1 MACVAALIALAA
13 AVEAPARE
21 AGSFR
26 LDERVRAAIA
36 RSEREE
42 APTPD
47 ATNRLELDPRAALL
61 GQRLFFDPSLSANG
75 KVSCASCH
83 DPGQGFTTRDPQAKG
98 IGATTRNAPTLL
110 DAARRRWYGWG
121 GRNDTLW
128 SQAIVP
134 LLATHEMGSSAVAL
148 ARVIEADAQL
158 REGWRELHG
167 PRLAEGDALL
177 AQAGKHLAAYQRL
190 LATGPSAFDRYA
202 RALREGDADEESRY
216 PPQAARGAALF
227 FGKADCRSCH
237 AGPEF
242 TDEEFH
248 DLGLPPAKGARRD
261 EGRREGLRQLL
272 ADRFRADSPHS
283 DAREGERALELA
295 HLAPV
300 DEDWGRFKTPSLRNA
315 TLTAPYMHTGQ
326 FATLRDVVR
335 FYSTLEGAA
344 ARGHHGE
351 TVLRPLNLTE
361 GEIDDLVAFIETLE
375 GVPPPARL
383 LRAP

>member
-1 MACVAALIALAA
+1 MAFVAVLLALPAVAAETA
-13 AVEAPARE
+13 APAE
-21 AGSFR
+21 AFQ

-36 RSEREE
+36 RLEREA
-42 APTPD
+42 APAPD
-47 ATNRLELDPRAALL
+47 PTNRHELDPRAARL
-61 GQRLFFDPSLSANG
+61 GQRLFFDASISANG

-83 DPGQGFTTRDPQAKG
+83 DPALGFTTRDATATG

-134 LLATHEMGSSAVAL
+134 LLAPHEMGSSAEAL
-148 ARVIEADAQL
+148 ARAIEADARL

-167 PRLAEGDALL
+167 GELAEGDALL

-202 RALREGDADEESRY
+202 RALRDGDAEEEARY
-216 PPQAARGAALF
+216 PIRAARGAALF

-248 DLGLPPAKGARRD
+248 DLGLPPWKGARRD

-283 DAREGERALELA
+283 DARQGERARELA

-300 DEDWGRFKTPSLRNA
+300 DEDWGRFKTPSLRNVA
-315 TLTAPYMHTGQ
+315 RTGPYMHTGQ
-326 FATLRDVVR
+326 FATLHDVVR

-351 TVLRPLNLTE
+351 AVLRPLNLTDS
-361 GEIDDLVAFIETLE
+361 EIDDLVAFLGTLE
-375 GVPPPARL
+375 GEPPPDHL